1 MRWLIEFG
9 AWVLWLAALWVSPPT
24 VRPWIA
30 GPGVVLLV
38 GRVFGLAGVLD
49 GGPWALVKGLVLFF
63 VVLPLA
69 GEALFTYVPGSS
81 GWFKANVL
89 PFIEWA
95 KGRLS
100 TEGVERLV
108 SGAVGVF
115 MAPAVWLISR
125 AFGAL
130 GIHSNPYHWGPSG
143 NVVLAFTLFLSWVIW
158 STAVSRSLRF
168 VGLFDPFWRSSSV
181 GRRWVLQG
189 FIRLQEWW
197 EALRKFGRGPTS
209 GWAGF
214 LEVLSERF
222 VEGDIFLGRPKLLV
236 GGMLRPVGIP
246 TEKHVVTIGS
256 PGSGKS
262 TAALVPNLCI
272 HRGSLLCVD
281 PKGELAAVTAARRGQ
296 GKGVSGLGQSVYV
309 LDPFGIVPGFQ
320 TAAYNVFDEVSR
332 VAGYDADRAVS
343 YAGKIAEA
351 LVKGESRD
359 VYWDNAAKTFLRGL
373 VLFILVH
380 DPPEKRSLVRL
391 RQLLMEGDL
400 DGYAEAVEAGAI
412 EASDPDM
419 TPFDVLL
426 QEMKAARKG
435 PYGEVISAAASSLLM
450 MGDNQ
455 RGGVLT
461 TAQEHTAFLD
471 VPEIQKVSKRSDFLL
486 EDLKRGTISVY
497 LCLPI
502 NMVSG
507 KEGRWLR
514 MFVLLLVDMMMR
526 VQEAPKPPILLAID
540 EFPSLG
546 RLDGIEV
553 VGPVLRSY
561 GVRLWV
567 LGQDIEQFEKV
578 YPGIWGGFFGNAEAV
593 QFMGV
598 THPATVAYIVERLGT
613 HAVSESVRGFG
624 GQAEKREKVVPLLDA
639 DQVGRL
645 LSKERK
651 NQIVWRGSKRPM
663 LLKTAPYFDYL
674 PSWYY
679 SADRRFR
686 ESFRRR
692 VWRWFR

>member
-1 MRWLIEFG
+1 LVLIVTRIFLLFG
-9 AWVLWLAALWVSPPT
+9 
-24 VRPWIA
+24 
-30 GPGVVLLV
+30 V
-38 GRVFGLAGVLD
+38 GD
-49 GGPWALVKGLVLFF
+49 GGPWALGKGLLLFF
-63 VVLPLA
+63 VVLPLT
-69 GEALFTYVPGSS
+69 GEFLFTYVPGSS
-81 GWFKANVL
+81 GWFRSNL
-89 PFIEWA
+89 WPFFDWVRELLYTRA
-95 KGRLS
+95 F
-100 TEGVERLV
+100 VAAA
-108 SGAVGVF
+108 SGAVVLF
-115 MAPAVWLISR
+115 MAPGVYLVGGAWSWL
-125 AFGAL
+125 GL
-130 GIHSNPYHWGPSG
+130 ESNPYDPGRFWGG
-143 NVVLAFTLFLSWVIW
+143 VLLWLSLFVSWVIW
-158 STAVSRSLRF
+158 STGISRGLRL
-168 VGLFDPFWRSSSV
+168 VGLFNPFWRASSV

-189 FIRLQEWW
+189 FIRVREWW

-209 GWAGF
+209 GWASF

-222 VEGDIFLGRPKLLV
+222 VEGDIFLGRPKLLI

-272 HRGSLLCVD
+272 HQGSLLCVD
-281 PKGELAAVTAARRGQ
+281 PKGELAAITASRRGQ
-296 GKGVSGLGQSVYV
+296 GRGVSGLGQSVYV
-309 LDPFGIVPGFQ
+309 LDPFGIVPGWE
-320 TAAYNVFDEVSR
+320 TAAYNVFDEVGR
-332 VAGYDADRAVS
+332 VASYDADRAVS
-343 YAGKIAEA
+343 YAGKLAEA
-351 LVKGESRD
+351 LVKVEGRE

-391 RQLLMEGDL
+391 RQLLMEGDVEGHR
-400 DGYAEAVEAGAI
+400 DAVEAGAI
-412 EASDPDM
+412 EESDPDI

-426 QEMKAARKG
+426 QEMKAARNG

-450 MGDNQ
+450 MGENQ

-486 EDLKRGTISVY
+486 EDLKTGWISVY
-497 LCLPI
+497 LCLPV

-526 VQEAPKPPILLAID
+526 VQQAPKPPILLAID

-613 HAVSESVRGFG
+613 HVVSDSVKMGSEW
-624 GQAEKREKVVPLLDA
+624 QKRDRVTPLLDA

-663 LLKTAPYFDYL
+663 LLKTAPYFEYL

-679 SADRRFR
+679 QADKRFR
-686 ESFRRR
+686 EAFNRR